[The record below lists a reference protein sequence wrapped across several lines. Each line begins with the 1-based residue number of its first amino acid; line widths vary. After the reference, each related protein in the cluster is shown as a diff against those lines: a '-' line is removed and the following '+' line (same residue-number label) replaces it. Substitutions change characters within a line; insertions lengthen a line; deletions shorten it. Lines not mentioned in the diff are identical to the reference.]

1 MTSQIHQIKICNNN
15 DLFTLPESAINAI
28 KSLNWYCEFWHIQ
41 ALQLNINAKWKDI
54 SAAFSKQKN

>member
-28 KSLNWYCEFWHIQ
+28 KSLNWHCEFWHIQ
-41 ALQLNINAKWKDI
+41 ALQSNIKAK
-54 SAAFSKQKN
+54 